1 MPNFRY
7 QVIDAAGKTST
18 GVIDAASMADASR
31 KLRADG
37 KFVASLKLDKG
48 AGFLNIGGKKKLKQ
62 NSIDVKRKPKLNLLK
77 LKDKLKNLKL
87 LLKLIKL
94 LVKKKLMLLLL
105 KLKLK
110 ELLVLKL
117 LKLLS

>member
-37 KFVASLKLDKG
+37 KFVASLKLDKCG
-48 AGFLNIGGKKKLKQ
+48 VTTTIASSVFK
-62 NSIDVKRKPKLNLLK
+62 
-77 LKDKLKNLKL
+77 
-87 LLKLIKL
+87 
-94 LVKKKLMLLLL
+94 
-105 KLKLK
+105 
-110 ELLVLKL
+110 
-117 LKLLS
+117 